1 MRPGMGDLSRDA
13 ARRTGRRDLFS
24 GRSDLTTAHLGAA
37 ALDDLVPEDD
47 LRSGSSVDT
56 LRAAVL
62 AKLAYAVGK
71 TQPDASPRDWFLA
84 TALAVRDR
92 VVQGWQT
99 SYNTTNAGGTKR
111 VYYMSLEFLI
121 GRLLFD
127 SLTNLGLMDR
137 MRDALAGLGVDIDR
151 LRDVEP
157 DAALGNG
164 GLGRLAA
171 CFMESMATLAVPA
184 YGYGIRYENGLFRQV
199 VKDGWQQEY
208 PENWL
213 SFGNPWEFAR
223 PEIAYDI
230 GFGGHVETLQ
240 TEAGTPRYEWFPS
253 ETVEAVAYDTP
264 VVGWRVHHVNTLRL
278 WSARAGDPLRLD
290 AFNQGDHVG
299 AMADRVRAEAI
310 SKVLYP
316 SDATPAGQ
324 ELRLRQEYFFAAASL
339 QDLVRRHLK
348 KYPDLRNLPDQAAI
362 QLNDTHPAIAVV
374 ELMRLLVDLHDMP
387 WAEAWDITQRTFSYT
402 NHTLL
407 PEALE
412 TWPVPLIERMLP
424 RHMQIIYL
432 VNAIQLDK
440 LRGEGQTDA
449 DVLRSVSIIA
459 EGWGQQRVKMGTLAF
474 IGSHRVNGVSALH
487 TDLMRQTVFRDLHA
501 IHPDRINN
509 KTNGITFRRWLM
521 EANPALT
528 AILVDVLGP
537 QVLDDPSRLEKLA
550 DHADDPALRARLKN
564 AKRDNKLALA
574 RITAARTGTQI
585 DPDALF
591 DVQIKRIH
599 EYKRQHL
606 NLLETIALYN
616 AIRAEPWRDWAP
628 RVKIFAGKAAA
639 SYHTA
644 KLIIKLAND
653 VARVVNDDPTVRGLL
668 KVVFLP
674 NYNVSLAE
682 RIIPAADL
690 SEQIS
695 TAGMEASGTGNMKLA
710 LNGALTIGTL
720 DGANVE
726 IKERVGDDNIFI
738 FGRTADQVAERHR
751 SGLAARDTVAAS
763 PRLAEVLESV
773 SSGVFSPDATGR
785 YRDFVNTLM
794 DNDHFLVTADFD
806 AYYAAQRRVDALWRD
821 EAAWWRCSVMNTARV
836 GWFSSDRTIG
846 EYARDIWNVPVRA
859 AE

>member
-1 MRPGMGDLSRDA
+1 M
-13 ARRTGRRDLFS
+13 
-24 GRSDLTTAHLGAA
+24 TTQQPGAA
-37 ALDDLVPEDD
+37 LPPAAPPGDD
-47 LRSGSSVDT
+47 LRTGNSVAN
-56 LRAAVL
+56 LRGAVV

-71 TQPDASPRDWFLA
+71 TQADASQRDWFLA

-92 VVQGWQT
+92 VVQGWQS
-99 SYNTTNAGGTKR
+99 SYHATNTGGTKR

-121 GRLLFD
+121 GRLMFD
-127 SLTNLGLMDR
+127 ALTNLGLTEA
-137 MRDALAGLGVDIDR
+137 MREALTGLGVDLDA
-151 LRDVEP
+151 LREVEP

-230 GFGGHVETLQ
+230 GFGGHVETVHG
-240 TEAGTPRYEWFPS
+240 EGGTQRYEWFPA

-264 VVGWRVHHVNTLRL
+264 VVGWRGRHVNTLRL

-299 AMADRVRAEAI
+299 AMADRVKAEAI

-339 QDLVRRHLK
+339 QDLVRRHMK
-348 KYPDLRNLPDQAAI
+348 KHGDLSNLADKAAI
-362 QLNDTHPAIAVV
+362 QLNDTHPTIAVI
-374 ELMRLLVDLHDMP
+374 ELMRLLVDLHGMP
-387 WAEAWDITQRTFSYT
+387 WAEAWTVTQATFGYT

-412 TWPVPLIERMLP
+412 TWPVPLMERLLP

-432 VNAIQLDK
+432 INAIHLDK
-440 LRGEGQTDA
+440 LRAEGQTDV
-449 DVLRSVSIIA
+449 DLLRSVSIIS

-474 IGSHRVNGVSALH
+474 ISSHRVNGVSALH
-487 TDLMRQTVFRDLHA
+487 TDLMRQTVFRDLNGLY
-501 IHPDRINN
+501 PDRINN

-521 EANPALT
+521 EANPGLT
-528 AILVDVLGP
+528 AILVDVLGRE
-537 QVLDDPSRLEKLA
+537 VLDDPSHLERLA
-550 DHADDPALRARLKN
+550 DHADDRALQARLKA
-564 AKRDNKLALA
+564 AKRDNKFALG
-574 RITAARTGTQI
+574 RIVAERTGVQV

-653 VARVVNDDPTVRGLL
+653 VARVVNDDPTVRGKL

-738 FGRTADQVAERHR
+738 FGLTAEEVAARHR
-751 SGLAARDTVAAS
+751 SGASARDAIAAS
-763 PRLAEVLESV
+763 PRLGEVMEAV
-773 SSGVFSPDATGR
+773 SSGVFSPDDTGR
-785 YRDFVNTLM
+785 YRDFANALR
-794 DNDHFLVTADFD
+794 DHDHFLVTADFD

-821 EAAWWRCSVMNTARV
+821 EAAWWRCSIMNTARV

-846 EYARDIWNVPVRA
+846 EYARDIWDVPVRA

>member
-1 MRPGMGDLSRDA
+1 MTIQQP
-13 ARRTGRRDLFS
+13 
-24 GRSDLTTAHLGAA
+24 GAA
-37 ALDDLVPEDD
+37 LASTMPDDD
-47 LRSGSSVDT
+47 LRSGNSVDA
-56 LRAAVL
+56 LRSAVL

-71 TQPDASPRDWFLA
+71 VEADASDRDWFLA

-92 VVQGWQT
+92 VVQGWQK
-99 SYNTTNAGGTKR
+99 SYHTTNTGGTKR

-121 GRLLFD
+121 GRLMFD
-127 SLTNLGLMDR
+127 ALTNLGLTET
-137 MRDALAGLGVDIDR
+137 MREALSGLGVDLDR
-151 LRDVEP
+151 LREVEP

-230 GFGGHVETLQ
+230 GFGGHVETHQ
-240 TEAGTPRYEWFPS
+240 VDGAQRSEWFPA

-264 VVGWRVHHVNTLRL
+264 VVGWRGHHVNTLRL

-290 AFNQGDHVG
+290 AFNEGDHVG

-348 KYPDLRNLPDQAAI
+348 KYPDLTNLADQAAI

-374 ELMRLLVDLHDMP
+374 ELMRLLVDLHGM
-387 WAEAWDITQRTFSYT
+387 AWDDAWRVTQATFGYT

-412 TWPVPLIERMLP
+412 TWPVPLMERMLP

-432 VNAIQLDK
+432 VNAIHLDK
-440 LRGEGQTDA
+440 LRAEGQTDV

-474 IGSHRVNGVSALH
+474 IGSHRINGVSALH
-487 TDLMRQTVFRDLHA
+487 TDLMRQTVFRDLNTLY
-501 IHPDRINN
+501 PDRINN

-528 AILVDVLGP
+528 AILVDVLGKG
-537 QVLDDPSRLEKLA
+537 VLDDPSRLERLA
-550 DHADDPALRARLKN
+550 DHADDRALQARLKA
-564 AKRDNKLALA
+564 AKRDNKATLAK
-574 RITAARTGTQI
+574 IIAARTGVQVE
-585 DPDALF
+585 PGALF
-591 DVQIKRIH
+591 DIQIKRIH

-628 RVKIFAGKAAA
+628 RVKVFAGKAAA

-653 VARVVNDDPTVRGLL
+653 VARVVNDDPTVRGKL

-738 FGRTADQVAERHR
+738 FGLTAEEVAARHR
-751 SGLAARDTVAAS
+751 SGLSARDTIAAS
-763 PRLAEVLESV
+763 PRLAEVMEAV
-773 SSGVFSPDATGR
+773 SSGVFSPDDTGR
-785 YRDFVNTLM
+785 YRDFANALR
-794 DNDHFLVTADFD
+794 DHDHFLVTADFD

-821 EAAWWRCSVMNTARV
+821 EAAWWRASIMNTARV

-846 EYARDIWNVPVRA
+846 EYARDIWDVPVRTA

>member
-1 MRPGMGDLSRDA
+1 M
-13 ARRTGRRDLFS
+13 
-24 GRSDLTTAHLGAA
+24 TTDQL
-37 ALDDLVPEDD
+37 DLVKVAAEVLPDNE
-47 LRSGSSVDT
+47 LRSGSSVEN
-56 LRAAVL
+56 LKAAVL
-62 AKLAYAVGK
+62 SKLAYAVGK
-71 TQPDASPRDWFLA
+71 TTPDASQRDWFLA

-92 VVQGWQT
+92 MVQGWQH
-99 SYNTTNAGGTKR
+99 SYEKTNTVGTKR

-121 GRLLFD
+121 GRLMFD
-127 SLTNLGLMDR
+127 ALTNLGLMEP
-137 MRDALAGLGVDIDR
+137 MREALSELGVDLDA
-151 LRDVEP
+151 LRQMEP

-230 GFGGHVETLQ
+230 GFGGSIETV
-240 TEAGTPRYEWFPS
+240 AGDTDKPLYVWHPA

-264 VVGWRVHHVNTLRL
+264 VVGWRGKHVNTLRL

-290 AFNQGDHVG
+290 AFNQGDHIG

-339 QDLVRRHLK
+339 QDLIRRHLK
-348 KYPDLRNLPDQAAI
+348 KFPDLHNLSDQAAI

-374 ELMRLLVDLHDMP
+374 ELMRQLVDLH
-387 WAEAWDITQRTFSYT
+387 EVAWDDAWTITCKTFSYT

-412 TWPVPLIERMLP
+412 TWPVPLMERVLP
-424 RHMQIIYL
+424 RHMQLIYL
-432 VNAIQLDK
+432 INALHLDK
-440 LRGEGQTDA
+440 LREAGETDPA
-449 DVLRSVSIIA
+449 VLRSVSIID
-459 EGWGQQRVKMGTLAF
+459 EGWGQRVKMGTLAF
-474 IGSHRVNGVSALH
+474 IGSHRINGVSALH
-487 TDLMRQTVFRDLHA
+487 TDLMRQTVFRDLNA
-501 IHPDRINN
+501 LYPDRINN
-509 KTNGITFRRWLM
+509 KTNGITFRRWLF

-528 AILVDVLGP
+528 AILVDVLGKG
-537 QVLDDPSRLEKLA
+537 VLDDPTELEKLA
-550 DHADDPALRARLKN
+550 DHADDVALQARLRA
-564 AKRDNKLALA
+564 AKRDNKIALA
-574 RITAARTGTQI
+574 KIITARTSITV

-616 AIRAEPWRDWAP
+616 AIRAEPWGDWAP
-628 RVKIFAGKAAA
+628 RVKIFGGKAAA

-653 VARVVNDDPTVRGLL
+653 VARVVNNDPTVRGRL
-668 KVVFLP
+668 KVVFMP

-682 RIIPAADL
+682 SIIPAADL

-738 FGRTADQVAERHR
+738 FGLTAEQVATRHTAGM
-751 SGLAARDTVAAS
+751 SARETIAAS
-763 PRLAEVLESV
+763 PRLAEVLEAV
-773 SSGVFSPDATGR
+773 SSGVFSP
-785 YRDFVNTLM
+785 
-794 DNDHFLVTADFD
+794 
-806 AYYAAQRRVDALWRD
+806 RRHRPLPRLC
-821 EAAWWRCSVMNTARV
+821 E
-836 GWFSSDRTIG
+836 
-846 EYARDIWNVPVRA
+846 
-859 AE
+859 

>member
-1 MRPGMGDLSRDA
+1 M
-13 ARRTGRRDLFS
+13 
-24 GRSDLTTAHLGAA
+24 TTEQLGATP
-37 ALDDLVPEDD
+37 LEDGSLPVD
-47 LRSGSSVDT
+47 GLRSGHSVEN
-56 LRAAVL
+56 LRDAVL

-71 TQPDASPRDWFLA
+71 TRPDASQRDWFLA

-92 VVQGWQT
+92 IVQGWQS
-99 SYNTTNAGGTKR
+99 SYHATNTGGTKR

-121 GRLLFD
+121 GRLLSD
-127 SLTNLGLMDR
+127 ALMNLGLTEP
-137 MRDALAGLGVDIDR
+137 MREALAGLGVDLDD
-151 LRDVEP
+151 LREVEP

-199 VKDGWQQEY
+199 VKDGWQEEY

-223 PEIAYDI
+223 PEITYDI
-230 GFGGHVETLQ
+230 GFGGHVETVRA
-240 TEAGTPRYEWFPS
+240 AGGVDRFEWFPA

-264 VVGWRVHHVNTLRL
+264 VVGWRGHHVNTLRL

-290 AFNQGDHVG
+290 AFNEGDHVG
-299 AMADRVRAEAI
+299 AMTDRVKAEAI

-348 KYPDLRNLPDQAAI
+348 KYPDLTNLPDKAAI
-362 QLNDTHPAIAVV
+362 QLNDTHPAIAVI
-374 ELMRLLVDLHDMP
+374 ELMRILVDLNGMD
-387 WAEAWDITQRTFSYT
+387 WDAAWGITQATFGYT

-412 TWPVPLIERMLP
+412 TWSVPLMERLLP
-424 RHMQIIYL
+424 RHMQLIYL
-432 VNAIQLDK
+432 VNALHLDK
-440 LRGEGQTDA
+440 LRSEGQSDV

-474 IGSHRVNGVSALH
+474 IGSHRINGVSALH
-487 TDLMRQTVFRDLHA
+487 TDLMRQTVFRDLNA
-501 IHPDRINN
+501 IYPDRINN

-537 QVLDDPSRLEKLA
+537 RVLDDPTELERLAE
-550 DHADDPALRARLKN
+550 HADDPALQARLRA
-564 AKRDNKLALA
+564 AKRDNKAVLG
-574 RITAARTGTQI
+574 RIIAARTGIQV
-585 DPDALF
+585 DPAAMF

-628 RVKIFAGKAAA
+628 RVKVFAGKAAA

-653 VARVVNDDPTVRGLL
+653 VARVINGDPTVRGKL
-668 KVVFLP
+668 KVAFLP

-726 IKERVGDDNIFI
+726 IKERVSDDNIFI
-738 FGRTADQVAERHR
+738 FGLTAAEVADRHR
-751 SGLAARDTVAAS
+751 SGLAARDTIAES
-763 PRLAEVLESV
+763 PRLAEVLETV
-773 SSGVFSPDATGR
+773 SSGVFSPDDTTR
-785 YRDFVNTLM
+785 YRDFVTALS
-794 DNDHFLVTADFD
+794 DHDHFLVTADFD
-806 AYYAAQRRVDALWRD
+806 SYYAAQRRVDALWRD
-821 EAAWWRCSVMNTARV
+821 EAAWWRCSIMNTARV